1 MVAALAAGV
10 PLVIAPGRAADK
22 PYIAK
27 RVAAAGVGIDL
38 RRRRPRPEQ
47 VAAAVRTVL
56 GDPAF
61 SRRAAELA
69 DELADCGG
77 VGAAADL
84 LEGLAATRGRA
95 VGGDG
100 GPGDHTV

>member
-1 MVAALAAGV
+1 
-10 PLVIAPGRAADK
+10 
-22 PYIAK
+22 
-27 RVAAAGVGIDL
+27 
-38 RRRRPRPEQ
+38 
-47 VAAAVRTVL
+47 VL

-84 LEGLAATRGRA
+84 LERLAATGARDS
-95 VGGDG
+95 GGG
-100 GPGDHTV
+100 GPGDHIV